1 MATKLAI
8 NGFGRIG
15 RNVLRALMEQ
25 DNTDLQV
32 IAINDLAP
40 VGTNAHLFEFDSV
53 HGRYRGRVTV
63 EGDTMDVGQGPIRVS
78 AERDPA
84 ALDWGDV
91 DIVLECTGIFVTHAA
106 AAKHLEN
113 GAKRVL
119 ISAPGKDAMKTIVY
133 GVNHDLIDGSE
144 TVLSNASCT
153 TNCMAPLTKTLHDAF
168 GIKHGH
174 MTTIHS

>member
-84 ALDWGDV
+84 RYRARM
-91 DIVLECTGIFVTHAA
+91 HR
-106 AAKHLEN
+106 HLCYPCRCGQASGKRGQAGTDLGPWKRCDEN
-113 GAKRVL
+113 DRL
-119 ISAPGKDAMKTIVY
+119 WRQS
-133 GVNHDLIDGSE
+133 
-144 TVLSNASCT
+144 
-153 TNCMAPLTKTLHDAF
+153 
-168 GIKHGH
+168 
-174 MTTIHS
+174 